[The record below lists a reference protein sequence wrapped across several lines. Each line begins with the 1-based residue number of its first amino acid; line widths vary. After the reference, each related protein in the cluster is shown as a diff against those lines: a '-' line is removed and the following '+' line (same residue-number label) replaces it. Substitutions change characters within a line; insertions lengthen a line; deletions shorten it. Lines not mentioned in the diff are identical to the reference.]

1 MTWLDDVRDFH
12 QKHGFA
18 ADQALIPAPGL
29 AGFAERLAALAAELA
44 DGTDGS
50 LARCRLHL
58 IVEEV
63 AELAEALRDGDEAAA
78 LDALADLAY
87 VTVGTAVAYGLPLA
101 EAFNEVHTSNMTKSV
116 GGEGRLWHPVKGL
129 DYRPPDLARI
139 LREAR
144 EGRDG

>member
-18 ADQALIPAPGL
+18 IDQDLIPAPSL

-58 IVEEV
+58 IVEEA
-63 AELAEALRDGDEAAA
+63 AELAEALRDGDELGV

-87 VTVGTAVAYGLPLA
+87 VTIGTAVAYGLPLA
-101 EAFNEVHTSNMTKSV
+101 EAFNEVHKSNMTKSV
-116 GGEGRLWHPVKGL
+116 ESKGGRLWHPVKGP
-129 DYRPPDLARI
+129 DYCPPNLGKI
-139 LREAR
+139 LREAKL
-144 EGRDG
+144 